1 MGFFDTLGKAA
12 GKFKEY
18 AEKEQARVV
27 REVERNE
34 RRFSN
39 KSDRDL
45 AKIAKDES
53 RPYLERVGA
62 AEAYKK
68 RKQGE

>member
-12 GKFKEY
+12 DKAKKY
-18 AEKEQARVV
+18 AEKEQARVS
-27 REVERNE
+27 REIERNE
-34 RRFSN
+34 RKFSN
-39 KSDRDL
+39 KSNREL
-45 AKIAKDES
+45 AEIAKDES

-68 RKQGE
+68 RK

>member
-1 MGFFDTLGKAA
+1 MTAHLRLSLKTNPDRIL
-12 GKFKEY
+12 
-18 AEKEQARVV
+18 

-34 RRFSN
+34 RKFSN
-39 KSDRDL
+39 KSNREL
-45 AKIAKDES
+45 AEIAKDES

-68 RKQGE
+68 RK